1 MYLKQKQPTDH
12 RFRLKEQYHLIFGDI
27 YLPIITQLLVLLQNY
42 ILQNYIVNQ
51 SWSVDIRICSAGS
64 INKFSSRTKL
74 VIVIA
79 FMNCFVK
86 ENKLKIKGSITFD
99 EFNVTENRIIF
110 FSRKFHPF
118 RNFVCESLPVFH
130 SGKNGVCRLT

>member
-1 MYLKQKQPTDH
+1 MYFKQMQPTEYH
-12 RFRLKEQYHLIFGDI
+12 TYKEQYHLIFGDI
-27 YLPIITQLLVLLQNY
+27 YLLIITQLLVLLQNY

-74 VIVIA
+74 IIVIA
-79 FMNCFVK
+79 FINCFVK

-99 EFNVTENRIIF
+99 ELNVTENRIIF
-110 FSRKFHPF
+110 SVENFTLSTILSVNPF
-118 RNFVCESLPVFH
+118 LCFTVV
-130 SGKNGVCRLT
+130 KMV